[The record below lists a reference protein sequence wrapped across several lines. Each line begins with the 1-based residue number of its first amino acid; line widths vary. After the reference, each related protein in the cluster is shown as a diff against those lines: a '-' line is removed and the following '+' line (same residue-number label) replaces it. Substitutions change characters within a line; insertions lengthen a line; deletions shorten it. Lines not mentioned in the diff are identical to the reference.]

1 MWSVEATF
9 VFKTLKFENFRGNF
23 SFENFA
29 VQDFASEGP
38 GLPIS
43 YIVPCSLAE
52 KVVKAMSEYERE
64 AYVCSKYKC
73 LIPQP
78 ELVEFAHWIWTKFK

>member
-1 MWSVEATF
+1 LFSNF
-9 VFKTLKFENFRGNF
+9 CLKVSKFRNCRGDF

-52 KVVKAMSEYERE
+52 KVVKAMSEYERGI
-64 AYVCSKYKC
+64 CM
-73 LIPQP
+73 
-78 ELVEFAHWIWTKFK
+78 